1 MITAK
6 QNQLTALQAQQAQA
20 IPPVDLLVTI
30 ATLENEI
37 AHFQLKQ
44 AEPVEVKM
52 LAEESALYQNQWR
65 TY

>member
-6 QNQLTALQAQQAQA
+6 QNQLTALQPQQAQA
-20 IPPVDLLVTI
+20 IPPVDLPVTN

-37 AHFQLKQ
+37 AQLQLKQ

-52 LAEESALYQNQWR
+52 LAEEGALYQNQWR